1 MAKHYIGILVINMNY
16 LVGYL
21 GSVNVGLK
29 DYLGKAF
36 GLVSTG
42 HHIVEVGNFWFE
54 VLEKQAALD
63 KPKYHKNINAI
74 NCVKKKGPNCMHLD
88 YQSRELK
95 SYVGTLSFIISKT
108 RSYWFQVL

>member
-29 DYLGKAF
+29 DHLGKAF

-42 HHIVEVGNFWFE
+42 HHIVEVGNF
-54 VLEKQAALD
+54 
-63 KPKYHKNINAI
+63 
-74 NCVKKKGPNCMHLD
+74 
-88 YQSRELK
+88 
-95 SYVGTLSFIISKT
+95 
-108 RSYWFQVL
+108 